1 MKGVNTVVIT
11 IGAWPA
17 HESATFHVAQF
28 EPSQSVGG
36 AGVVV
41 VVVDV
46 AIVVVD
52 SAEVWFFK

>member
-1 MKGVNTVVIT
+1 VKGVNTVVIT
-11 IGAWPA
+11 IGACPA

-46 AIVVVD
+46 AMVVVD